1 MTFYSHLQQPLLG
14 RWKDDGQ
21 GGGYYDPND
30 TGPDQWTPPSTEPQ
44 PSAPPGGTLKPG
56 ETGNEPDD
64 WYYGPTPTPTP
75 TEPTYPN
82 YPTAAPRPPKPDP
95 YDPNAPEPDEPDP
108 SAPGP
113 ASTPSPIPPRTY
125 DPYPGWDPG
134 KLNDPG
140 KRNAKYDFM
149 RAVQELG
156 TVRQE
161 SARGNLQPIVQ
172 YMIDRMGY
180 DPSKI
185 RVTSDDKIDFGDGYG
200 PVDVLTSGGQWW
212 WQPDSTAGPA
222 PKPGAPPTPGGM
234 IPGHGGPGG
243 AAPPR
248 PGALPRPGTPSG
260 GPGGQQPADWFNNPT
275 RGTRVPGGVSGSLND
290 AIAFLNR
297 YARSLGRG
305 DLTEAELQEAARFV
319 GYPGNG
325 PVSAE
330 MVNKIL
336 GELDRRYPGGQA
348 PAPGPRPTGLP
359 KPKFPGF
366 PGFAPL
372 PGGGPGGFGGGQ
384 GSLPLAPGNVNQDPF
399 SALMAQYYGDLI
411 RQLSGPSSM
420 SAKQFEAIRNP
431 IEKGRRTMTSQAMAD
446 LADRGLLGTPGHQ
459 QGPEATALDRIEQ
472 TLGPEFATALA
483 GAATENERTRLG
495 NLNQA
500 LQGGA
505 QWQKMTADVAL
516 GNLQENRLWN
526 QFMMNF
532 GLDQMKVAEMI
543 RSGQSADLTAMLQL
557 YLQYLG
563 LTGGSTTDTT
573 TDTNTDPT
581 DETTDQFWE

>member
-1 MTFYSHLQQPLLG
+1 MG

-44 PSAPPGGTLKPG
+44 PSALPGGTLKPG

-64 WYYGPTPTPTP
+64 WYYGPTPPPEPT
-75 TEPTYPN
+75 PTYPN
-82 YPTAAPRPPKPDP
+82 YPTNAPSPQPDP
-95 YDPNAPEPDEPDP
+95 HVPPPNEPDP
-108 SAPGP
+108 SGGP
-113 ASTPSPIPPRTY
+113 APPAPPPPRTY
-125 DPYPGWDPG
+125 TDYPGWDPG
-134 KLNDPG
+134 KLNDPK

-222 PKPGAPPTPGGM
+222 PKPGPKPPPGGPQLD
-234 IPGHGGPGG
+234 ISDGPGG
-243 AAPPR
+243 PSGVPKPR
-248 PGALPRPGTPSG
+248 PKP
-260 GPGGQQPADWFNNPT
+260 GPGGQPTDWFNNPY

-319 GYPGNG
+319 GYSGSG

-372 PGGGPGGFGGGQ
+372 PGGGGPGGFGGGQ

-411 RQLSGPSSM
+411 RQLSGPSAM

-505 QWQKMTADVAL
+505 QWQNMTANVAL

-543 RSGQSADLTAMLQL
+543 RSGQSQDLTAMLQL
-557 YLQYLG
+557 YLQYLE

-573 TDTNTDPT
+573 TDTTTDPT
-581 DETTDQFWE
+581 EDTTDQYWE